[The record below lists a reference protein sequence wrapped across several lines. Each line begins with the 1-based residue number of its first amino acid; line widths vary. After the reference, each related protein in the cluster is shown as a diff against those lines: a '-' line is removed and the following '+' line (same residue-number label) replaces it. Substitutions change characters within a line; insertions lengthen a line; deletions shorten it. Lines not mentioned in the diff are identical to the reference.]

1 MITITREAFDT
12 LRQPEQ
18 LAGPLFQ
25 GEVNAHRFMITGAP
39 AGEVTARFLRPDGR
53 DVSVDGWTED
63 GSACVVLTAG
73 CYAVSGDFR
82 LNIFASAGGE
92 TRCLYAC
99 TGRVEPTAGA
109 NGGAGDTRPIIEHYP
124 DQAIAELREEL
135 AALRE
140 AVAGIPIRK
149 GDVDGSAVLGD
160 ESCVA
165 NTAYSLA
172 LGHDC
177 WATAQGTLAVGSE
190 AEANSSNSVAFG
202 LDTEANGPQ
211 CAAFG
216 KGTIATKRSS
226 LVIGEYNVEDT
237 TNPNY
242 KTGFLMIAGNGTVLN
257 GTVNR
262 SNAMTLGWTGTM
274 TLSGGLILGHGT
286 AQQASLSPVDL
297 KKLLALIE

>member
-1 MITITREAFDT
+1 MITITREAFDS

-25 GEVNAHRFMITGAP
+25 GEVNAHRFVITGAP
-39 AGEVTARFLRPDGR
+39 AGEITARFLRPDGR

-82 LNIFASAGGE
+82 LNIFASANGE

-109 NGGAGDTRPIIEHYP
+109 NGGAGDAGPIIEHYP

-149 GDVDGSAVLGD
+149 GDVEGSAVLGD
-160 ESCVA
+160 ETCAANGSNAVA
-165 NTAYSLA
+165 IG
-172 LGHDC
+172 LG
-177 WATAQGTLAVGSE
+177 A
-190 AEANSSNSVAFG
+190 
-202 LDTEANGPQ
+202 EANGPQ

-286 AQQASLSPVDL
+286 AHQATLSPVDL

>member
-1 MITITREAFDT
+1 MITITREAFDK

-25 GEVNAHRFMITGAP
+25 GEVNAHRFVITGAP
-39 AGEVTARFLRPDGR
+39 AGEITARFLRPDGR

-109 NGGAGDTRPIIEHYP
+109 NGGAGDAGPIIEHYP
-124 DQAIAELREEL
+124 DQAIVELREEI

-149 GDVDGSAVLGD
+149 GDAEGSAVLGD
-160 ESCVA
+160 ATCVA
-165 NTAYSLA
+165 NGSNAVA
-172 LGHDC
+172 IGLG
-177 WATAQGTLAVGSE
+177 AK
-190 AEANSSNSVAFG
+190 
-202 LDTEANGPQ
+202 ANGPQ

-274 TLSGGLILGHGT
+274 TLSGGLILGYGT
-286 AQQASLSPVDL
+286 AHQATLSPVDL